1 MTVTATIDEFEYIK
15 IMTWARSLRLKIG
28 GEAESQIRLF
38 CWIRSRPEL
47 APYAMSI
54 PNDRTCTR
62 IMGAILK
69 YMGLK
74 PGASDCFIAI
84 PKGEWHGLWIEMK
97 FGKNKATAHQIKFQ
111 SDMDAKGYKAIICYS
126 YEAARAAIEEYIALE
141 CVV

>member
-1 MTVTATIDEFEYIK
+1 MADTVSLDEFEFIK
-15 IMTWARSLRLKIG
+15 IVTWARALRIKLG
-28 GEAESQIRLF
+28 GELTSQIRLF
-38 CWIRSRPEL
+38 CWLRSRSDLE
-47 APYAMSI
+47 PYALSI
-54 PNDRTCTR
+54 PNDRKCGR

-69 YMGLK
+69 YSGLK
-74 PGASDCFIAI
+74 PGVSDMFIAI

-97 FGKNKATAHQIKFQ
+97 FGKNKATAHQVKFL